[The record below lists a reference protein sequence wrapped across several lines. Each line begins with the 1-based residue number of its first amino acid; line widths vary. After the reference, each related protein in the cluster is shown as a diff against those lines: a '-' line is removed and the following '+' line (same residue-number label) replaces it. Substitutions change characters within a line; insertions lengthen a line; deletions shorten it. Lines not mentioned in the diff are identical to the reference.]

1 MKIKYLLIILLA
13 NSLLQPSLKA
23 QDYHPLIRS
32 NTYWDV
38 MTASSWEPCLFV
50 SGGRYFFEGD
60 TVLDGLHYSIVREF
74 QILSFGTGGFC
85 PPYAVDGSISVI
97 THFMR
102 EDTIAKK
109 VFIYDEW
116 FGDVLLYDFSLDVN
130 DTLISPIMPPLVVD
144 SIGYVTLLNG
154 EQRKIFHFYFSD
166 HGYYIESIGGSS
178 GLFNILPKPF
188 DIFDLPGCVLDNG
201 DWLFNFGDIWGTECY
216 LYVGINEHRKSD
228 RAIIYPNPVKS
239 GGYITLKV
247 KDVISMLTIIDIHG
261 RRVEEIDVTTSNP
274 FNEYIIS
281 INNFKKGIY
290 FIELQTIKN
299 HNYYEKI
306 IIN

>member
-1 MKIKYLLIILLA
+1 MKVKYLLLILLA
-13 NSLLQPSLKA
+13 NSLLQPKLNA

-38 MTASSWEPCLFV
+38 MTASSWDPCLFV

-60 TVLDGLHYSIVREF
+60 IMLNGLHYNIVRAF
-74 QILSFGTGGFC
+74 PILSFGSGGFC
-85 PPYAVDGSISVI
+85 PPYAVDGSISYK
-97 THFMR
+97 THYMR

-154 EQRKIFHFYFSD
+154 EQRKIFHFYFSM
-166 HGYYIESIGGSS
+166 HEYYIESIGGSS

-188 DIFDLPGCVLDNG
+188 DIADVPGCVLDNG
-201 DWLFNFGDIWGTECY
+201 ISLIDWGYPYGIECY
-216 LYVGINEHRKSD
+216 PYVGINDLQISEK
-228 RAIIYPNPVKS
+228 AIIYPNPVKN
-239 GGYITLKV
+239 GGYITLKA
-247 KDVISMLTIIDIHG
+247 KDVLYKIKIIDIHG
-261 RRVEEIDVTTSNP
+261 RRIDDIGVGTPNHL
-274 FNEYIIS
+274 NEYIINT
-281 INNFKKGIY
+281 NNLKSGVY
-290 FIELQTIKN
+290 FIELQTNSHHK
-299 HNYYEKI
+299 YYEKI
-306 IIN
+306 IIY

>member
-13 NSLLQPSLKA
+13 NNLIQPSLNA
-23 QDYHPLIRS
+23 QEYQPLIRS

-60 TVLDGLHYSIVREF
+60 TILDGLHYNIVRAF
-74 QILSFGTGGFC
+74 QIISFGTGGFC

-116 FGDVLLYDFSLDVN
+116 FGDVLLYDFSLEVN
-130 DTLISPIMPPLVVD
+130 DTLFSPIMPPLVVD

-154 EQRKIFHFYFSD
+154 EQRKIFHFYF
-166 HGYYIESIGGSS
+166 HQHEYYIESIGGSS

-188 DIFDLPGCVLDNG
+188 DIADIPGCVLDNG
-201 DWLFNFGDIWGTECY
+201 ISLIDWGNPYGIDCY
-216 LYVGINEHRKSD
+216 PYVGINDLQKSD
-228 RAIIYPNPVKS
+228 KAIIYPNPAKS
-239 GGYITLKV
+239 GGYIKLKA
-247 KDVISMLTIIDIHG
+247 KDVIYILTIIDIHG
-261 RRVEEIDVTTSNP
+261 QRVEEIDVRKSNP
-274 FNEYIIS
+274 FNEHIIS
-281 INNFKKGIY
+281 INNLKRGVY
-290 FIELQTIKN
+290 FIELQTIN
-299 HNYYEKI
+299 NQNYYEKVI
-306 IIN
+306 IY